1 MFALLTLTA
10 LAAAQAPDTPE
21 NSESV
26 FGSAISAGVAPG
38 VLLGEWPEPGV
49 HGAFV
54 LRYDAFIEPRDAP
67 GVRMGLSIFGGA
79 SVWPLQD
86 SSTQVDLEGN
96 PELVP
101 FSFYHF
107 GALAILRYAPAAP
120 WGGTF
125 GVGFSRLD
133 LEDYQGGPLGLP
145 VFLLEGGARRR
156 LGPDGLAFV
165 DLMFRGGWG
174 SSAGI
179 EEPTEWTDWWLLQ
192 PVIAVG
198 FNLK

>member
-1 MFALLTLTA
+1 VSSAPPSLPAWPPVCCWASGPSLVCTA
-10 LAAAQAPDTPE
+10 PSCSATTPSSNPATPPAYAWASPSSGAPASGRCRT
-21 NSESV
+21 
-26 FGSAISAGVAPG
+26 ARLKWISRATRSWSP
-38 VLLGEWPEPGV
+38 
-49 HGAFV
+49 
-54 LRYDAFIEPRDAP
+54 
-67 GVRMGLSIFGGA
+67 S
-79 SVWPLQD
+79 
-86 SSTQVDLEGN
+86 
-96 PELVP
+96 
-101 FSFYHF
+101 
-107 GALAILRYAPAAP
+107 ALAILRYAPAAP